1 VITVS
6 YILAAV
12 VAGLVGVA
20 LAIINIGEL
29 PFIMLAVL
37 FAVLKLAGIIAWSWW
52 WTMLPLW
59 GPVCGTIAKMVVIT
73 RDPFWGHRR

>member
-1 VITVS
+1 MVTVS

-12 VAGLVGVA
+12 AVGSAGGA
-20 LAIINIGEL
+20 LTIMTIGEL

-37 FAVLKLAGIIAWSWW
+37 FAVLKLAGVIAWSWW

-59 GPVCGTIAKMVVIT
+59 GPVGGTIAKMVTIT
-73 RDPFWGHRR
+73 RDPFWRHRS